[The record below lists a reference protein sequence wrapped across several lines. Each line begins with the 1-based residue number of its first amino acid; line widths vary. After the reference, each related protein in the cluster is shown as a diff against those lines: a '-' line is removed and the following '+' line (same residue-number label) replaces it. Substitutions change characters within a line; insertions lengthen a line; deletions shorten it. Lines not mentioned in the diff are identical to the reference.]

1 MPHELHAAS
10 LVFARRLGFLAD
22 ARNDIEMEICGV
34 EYDKEF

>member
-22 ARNDIEMEICGV
+22 TRNDDKMEIYEV